1 MNNDWN
7 AQLRDIFSRQKQ
19 AMELYRNQEQAAKMN
34 AQNNG
39 TTNFTA
45 VDTGGI
51 INPGSFTPAPAGMNA
66 SQFSGAPLESASFY
80 GSGQMNEVGYAPSG
94 DESSPFLPP
103 PSRGRWQMG
112 DDGRMVDP
120 NTGQHRILSQRDGST
135 RAKPRL
141 MGSAGGGGLNK
152 FQQQQRRM

>member
-19 AMELYRNQEQAAKMN
+19 AMELYRNQEQAGMMN
-34 AQNNG
+34 LRNG
-39 TTNFTA
+39 NQTAFTA
-45 VDTGGI
+45 LDTGGI
-51 INPGSFTPAPAGMNA
+51 ANLLPVAPAPAGMDT
-66 SQFSGAPLESASFY
+66 SQFSGAPLESASFF